1 MNTATMKATKQF
13 QSFTWQ
19 ALKKLTKEIGV
30 QFYNKE
36 TQYHRNGYGLRVS
49 GGRWED
55 DTKLVIEPN
64 LSLASRHDTQ
74 WLDMKIA
81 ELSHQNF
88 LMKIELWALKNN
100 VEYVYTP
107 KSGYNDGY
115 IQIVKVGA

>member
-1 MNTATMKATKQF
+1 MTTATVETTKQF

-30 QFYNKE
+30 QFYNRE

-64 LSLASRHDTQ
+64 LMGDSAHFSRNY
-74 WLDMKIA
+74 
-81 ELSHQNF
+81 ELINERQMSAINAMF
-88 LMKIELWALKNN
+88 IYL
-100 VEYVYTP
+100 VE
-107 KSGYNDGY
+107 KGYNAV
-115 IQIVKVGA
+115 ITENRITIAKVGA